1 MGLVPW
7 KGGISEENVEGTPNL
22 SKWTFKAS
30 TTLAG
35 IITVEHPATNL
46 FPYTKVKTKTKTTS
60 NQT

>member
-7 KGGISEENVEGTPNL
+7 KGGISKENVEGTPNF

-35 IITVEHPATNL
+35 IITVEHPATII
-46 FPYTKVKTKTKTTS
+46 FSATKS
-60 NQT
+60 NQTKSTSEPN

>member
-7 KGGISEENVEGTPNL
+7 KGGISDENVEGTPNL

-35 IITVEHPATNL
+35 IITVEHPAK
-46 FPYTKVKTKTKTTS
+46 FYFFQTKS
-60 NQT
+60 QNQTKSTSKPN